1 MIAYAVELARMAT
14 VTQETFDRLRVHLPD
29 DADFVEVHM
38 AAALPNLT
46 NRVNNPFQTDLEP
59 GVLAFRPESSE

>member
-1 MIAYAVELARMAT
+1 VIAYAVELARMAT
-14 VTQETFDRLRVHLPD
+14 ITQETFDRLRAHLPD
-29 DADFVEVHM
+29 AADFVEVHM

-59 GVLAFRPESSE
+59 GVTAFRP